1 MSCIGTIIDY
11 QNNRRYDFVSYFLLV
26 SLVMFVCCDCSKSFR
41 RRPWIPGVSSPG
53 KPNDYIN
60 MFLEETKIWL
70 RNQMTLDVISAE
82 ELGKREKYYSK
93 LKNDNYYW

>member
-1 MSCIGTIIDY
+1 M
-11 QNNRRYDFVSYFLLV
+11 VSNL
-26 SLVMFVCCDCSKSFR
+26 FR

>member
-1 MSCIGTIIDY
+1 
-11 QNNRRYDFVSYFLLV
+11 
-26 SLVMFVCCDCSKSFR
+26 
-41 RRPWIPGVSSPG
+41 
-53 KPNDYIN
+53 

-70 RNQMTLDVISAE
+70 RNQMTLDNITAE